1 MAKVVTQNN
10 RSGVYISDYRDFI
23 KVMKQVEPD
32 LMKEMRKDFRK
43 IAKPMVRDVKAG
55 IDKQPPTRGI
65 HVKRRSQTVSGFFP
79 KVIPGRLTWGPNSQN
94 GNKKVDSVYT
104 RSPRVKT
111 RLMNG
116 ATMTSI
122 SRVEVHN
129 AAVVMADMAG
139 KSGKWVNK
147 RPMTR
152 PYKYGGGGTQTGKYG
167 TKAQLVTMRQHRI
180 NGQGRAMISA
190 LNKSKGKASRFIYPA
205 AEASMPQV
213 RYQALNVLKGG
224 FDKVNMKLRSK

>member
-1 MAKVVTQNN
+1 MARVVTANG
-10 RSGVYISDYRDFI
+10 RSGVYITDYRDLV

-32 LMKEMRKDFRK
+32 LLTEMRRDFRK
-43 IAKPMVRDVKAG
+43 IAKPMVDDVKQG

-65 HVKRRSQTVSGFFP
+65 HIKRPQKTISGFYP
-79 KVIPGRLTWGPNSQN
+79 VVIPGRLTWGANAQN
-94 GNKKVDSVYT
+94 KNKKVDAVYT

-122 SRVEVHN
+122 ARVEVHN

-139 KSGKWVNK
+139 STNQWVNK
-147 RPMTR
+147 KPMTR
-152 PYKYGGGGTQTGKYG
+152 PYLYNQRGTTI
-167 TKAQLVTMRQHRI
+167 MRKHRI
-180 NGQGRAMISA
+180 NGQGKAMIEA
-190 LNKSKGKASRFIYPA
+190 LTQSSGKASRFIYPA
-205 AEASMPQV
+205 AESSMPQV

-224 FDKVNMKLRSK
+224 FDKVNMKLRS

>member
-1 MAKVVTQNN
+1 MAKVVTGNN
-10 RSGVYISDYRDFI
+10 RSGVYISDYRDFV

-43 IAKPMVRDVKAG
+43 IAKPMVQDVKAG

-65 HVKRRSQTVSGFFP
+65 HVKRRSQTVSGFYP
-79 KVIPGRLTWGPNSQN
+79 RVVPGRLTWGANGQN
-94 GNKKVDSVYT
+94 KNKKVDAVYT

-111 RLMNG
+111 RLRNN

-122 SRVEVHN
+122 ARVEVHN

-139 KSGKWVNK
+139 SSFKWVNK
-147 RPMTR
+147 RSMTR
-152 PYKYGGGGTQTGKYG
+152 PYRYSGRGSTG
-167 TKAQLVTMRQHRI
+167 MRQHRI
-180 NGQGRAMISA
+180 NGQGQAMIDA
-190 LNKSKGKASRFIYPA
+190 LNKSKGGPSRFVYPA

-224 FDKVNMKLRSK
+224 FDKVNMKLRS